1 MTFNWHRGHEMASL
15 MVPETEA
22 EDEDEKQDQTDAALV
37 KCDVIKVMST
47 DIHARV

>member
-1 MTFNWHRGHEMASL
+1 MTFSWHRGLEMASL

-22 EDEDEKQDQTDAALV
+22 EDEDEKQEQTDAARV